1 MSNNIFRLCHY
12 DGNIVPEVKNSI
24 TFNGGSR
31 LLLTGNLGMLY
42 IEMKEIICHGFG
54 WNYMI
59 LMLK

>member
-1 MSNNIFRLCHY
+1 MPNNIFRLCHY
-12 DGNIVPEVKNSI
+12 DDNIVPKVNNSI

-31 LLLTGNLGMLY
+31 LLLTGNLGMSY
-42 IEMKEIICHGFG
+42 IKMKEIICHGFG